1 MKNFLNFLL
10 ILFNILF
17 FLGGIISNGER
28 NITYPTEV
36 SVNNPLLFMVL
47 AVLNTIPLWLSDKGL
62 SILKSQLLL
71 ISFSFVSV
79 IVTIFFILGE
89 FPIVN
94 TDKIFTLVIFS
105 ITGIFNFAIFENI
118 FWELISSK
126 KKMEG

>member
-1 MKNFLNFLL
+1 MKNFLRFLL

-17 FLGGIISNGER
+17 FLGGIISNEER

-36 SVNNPLLFMVL
+36 SVNNPLLFMVS
-47 AVLNTIPLWLSDKGL
+47 AVLNIVSLWLSDEGL

-118 FWELISSK
+118 FWELISPK